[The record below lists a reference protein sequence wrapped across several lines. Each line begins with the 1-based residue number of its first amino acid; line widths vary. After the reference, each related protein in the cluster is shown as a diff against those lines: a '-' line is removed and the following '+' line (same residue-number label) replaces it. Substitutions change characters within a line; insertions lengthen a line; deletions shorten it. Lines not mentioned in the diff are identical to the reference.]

1 MSNHE
6 YHQRYLEAMKKLAG
20 NSEHK
25 DWCDHWKGGECN
37 CDPDVSTEDVP
48 LPSTV
53 T

>member
-1 MSNHE
+1 MSNYE
-6 YHQRYLEAMKKLAG
+6 YHQRYKELQNILAD
-20 NSEHK
+20 NPEHM
-25 DWCDHWKGGECN
+25 DCCTQWEGGECN